1 MLNSTITKNHFP
13 QDIITILETLEK
25 NNQTGFVVGGA
36 VRDLLMG
43 NTPNEFDI
51 ASSAPPD
58 QIETIFDTTIPVGK
72 AFGTVIVTINKTS
85 TEITTFRKES
95 NYTDSRHPDTVSFST
110 NINDDLQRRDFTIN
124 AMAINPITN
133 EFIDMFNGVEDIKT
147 KQIQCVGNP
156 TTRFEEDTLRAFR
169 CFRFSAQLNF
179 TIEATTLSALSAL
192 SKESTLPSIERIRKE
207 MDQLLSFQNGMK
219 Q

>member
-36 VRDLLMG
+36 VRDLLME

-51 ASSAPPD
+51 ASSATPD
-58 QIETIFDTTIPVGK
+58 QIEAIFDTTIPVGK

-133 EFIDMFNGVEDIKT
+133 EFIDLFNGLEDINN
-147 KQIQCVGNP
+147 KQ
-156 TTRFEEDTLRAFR
+156 
-169 CFRFSAQLNF
+169 
-179 TIEATTLSALSAL
+179 
-192 SKESTLPSIERIRKE
+192 SIK
-207 MDQLLSFQNGMK
+207 
-219 Q
+219 